1 MSVLVRSLLVVLLGF
16 SLLVVQSTVTA
27 FASFHPFSPNLIL
40 PIVIYLGVAADVH
53 VARGALLSFLLG
65 YLHDLFC
72 GNLMGLQTF
81 VMVATFLLA
90 RGAGLRLFL
99 RAPIFQVLLTF
110 VVGLLS
116 GGAAV
121 ALRAIFETPA
131 PFPAGTAVD
140 LARSLAA
147 PSLVTSLAAP
157 LVFAAMQRVATVSV
171 RRREDAGA
179 AT

>member
-1 MSVLVRSLLVVLLGF
+1 MNVVARSLFVLLLGF
-16 SLLVVQSTVTA
+16 GLLVVQSTVTA
-27 FASFHPFSPNLIL
+27 FASLHPYSPNLIL

-53 VARGALLSFLLG
+53 VARGAFLSFGLG

-110 VVGLLS
+110 LVGLLS
-116 GGAAV
+116 GGAGL

-131 PFPAGTAVD
+131 PFPAGTAGD

-147 PSLVTSLAAP
+147 PSLVTAVVAP
-157 LVFAAMQRVATVSV
+157 LVFAAMQRVATVPV
-171 RRREDAGA
+171 RRRDEAGVPA
-179 AT
+179 